1 MAQVKITEKVK
12 EASLIVQEVESDAVI
27 VAVDGWRMRVY
38 FDEKA
43 QVLVPRAGNSI
54 KVRYTGDIEN
64 PHTVRFE
71 KLK

>member
-27 VAVDGWRMRVY
+27 VTVDGWRMRVY
-38 FDEKA
+38 FDEKV
-43 QVLVPRAGNSI
+43 QVLVPKVGNSI
-54 KVRYTGDIEN
+54 KVKYTGDIKD
-64 PHTVRFE
+64 PHTIRFE